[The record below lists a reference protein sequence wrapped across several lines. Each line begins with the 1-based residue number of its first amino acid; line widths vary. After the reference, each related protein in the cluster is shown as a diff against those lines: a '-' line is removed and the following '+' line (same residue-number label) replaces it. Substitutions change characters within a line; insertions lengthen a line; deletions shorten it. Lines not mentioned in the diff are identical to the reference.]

1 MPILVARL
9 PRMRRNPRTE
19 LETGASATETAAKAG
34 LSRLPGSV
42 LALGFTSLLMD
53 TSSELVHS
61 LLPLF
66 LTTVLGASMT
76 TIGVLEGAA
85 EATAAIT
92 KVFSGAL
99 SDYLGRRKLLVVL
112 GYGLSAATKPIF
124 PLAAS
129 VSWAFA
135 ARFVDRVGKGI
146 RGAPRDALVA
156 DLTPDEVRGAAY
168 GMRQSLDTVGAVIG
182 PLLAV
187 GLMALL
193 TNDMRAVFWAAT
205 LPAVLSVALLIVAVR
220 EPERSAR
227 PQVRLPIT
235 PAELGRLPARY
246 WVIVVLGGML
256 TMARFSEA
264 FLVLHAA
271 TVGLAVAWVPL
282 VLVTMNVMY
291 AVSAY
296 PAGVAAD
303 GMSRR
308 TLLAFGLGALVAADL
323 VLAAAVSPVVVFA
336 GVALW
341 GLHMG
346 LTQGLFATLVAA
358 TAPADLRGTAFG
370 VFNLATGVVLLLA
383 SVVAGLL
390 WSRLGPAATFL
401 AGAIFTAIA
410 MAGLVAVAPEG
421 RPPRRPPDG
430 AGRSCVEESP

>member
-1 MPILVARL
+1 MLGISMTLKDG
-9 PRMRRNPRTE
+9 MK
-19 LETGASATETAAKAG
+19 SD
-34 LSRLPGSV
+34 LSRLPGGV
-42 LALGFTSLLMD
+42 WALGFTSLLMD

-61 LLPLF
+61 LLPVF

-76 TIGVLEGAA
+76 TIGVFEGAA

-92 KVFSGAL
+92 KVFSGVL

-112 GYGLSAATKPIF
+112 GYGLGAATKPIF

-129 VSWAFA
+129 VSWVFG

-156 DLTPDEVRGAAY
+156 DLTPAEVRGAAY
-168 GMRQSLDTVGAVIG
+168 GLRQSLDTVGAVLG

-193 TNDMRAVFWAAT
+193 ASDMRAVFWAAT

-220 EPERSAR
+220 EPERSER
-227 PQVRLPIT
+227 PEVRLPIT
-235 PAELGRLPARY
+235 PAELTRLPVRY
-246 WVIVVLGGML
+246 WLIVILGSVL

-264 FLVLHAA
+264 FLVLRAGS
-271 TVGLAVAWVPL
+271 VGLGTVWVPL
-282 VLVTMNVMY
+282 VLVTMNVTY
-291 AVSAY
+291 ALSAY
-296 PAGVAAD
+296 PAGIAAD
-303 GMSRR
+303 RMSGR
-308 TLLAFGLGALVAADL
+308 TLLAFGLGALIAADL
-323 VLAAAVSPVVVFA
+323 VLAAAAGTGGFFA

-346 LTQGLFATLVAA
+346 LTQGLLATLVAGS
-358 TAPADLRGTAFG
+358 APADLRGTAFG
-370 VFNLATGVVLLLA
+370 VFNLATGIVLLLA

-390 WSRLGPAATFL
+390 WSHLGPVATFL

-410 MAGLVAVAPEG
+410 MAGLAVVNPEHQPP
-421 RPPRRPPDG
+421 PPRDDNPQGVRAP
-430 AGRSCVEESP
+430 